1 MPTKKFDNKLYKD
14 SDPISKEAMSKWLS
28 KHGYTHINPEET
40 YGVDIVCKK
49 EDIPSYF
56 ETEIKYGWK
65 EEWPNSWKE
74 IRIPYRKLKL
84 IQKWMRDGS
93 KGTLTF
99 VIFRSDCKQAWFI
112 DGLTVWQSD
121 VEKVSNRYV
130 SNEEF
135 FHIDVNDAYIIN
147 MGDINAFNDLK
158 NTKYPS

>member
-74 IRIPYRKLKL
+74 IRIPHRKKRLLDRWKKECYNDL
-84 IQKWMRDGS
+84 
-93 KGTLTF
+93 LTF
-99 VIFRSDCKQAWFI
+99 VIFKNDCTQAWHI
-112 DGLTVWQSD
+112 DGETVLNSE
-121 VEKVSNRYV
+121 VKEASNRV
-130 SNEEF
+130 IRKGELF
-135 FHIDVNDAYIIN
+135 FHIPVTDAYLVDMEYESN
-147 MGDINAFNDLK
+147 
-158 NTKYPS
+158 S